1 MRLKNNYSHTLYA
14 CYIGY
19 VAQAITNNFTPLLFL
34 TFQDTYRIPLEKITL
49 LITANFCMHLAV
61 YLAFLRQAE
70 KIGYRK
76 LVVFSHLCA
85 AGGLAGLAV
94 LPGLLPEPYA
104 GLLCSTFLFAVG
116 GGLNGMLLTPIAAAC
131 PFDKNS
137 GRISLLHSFYC
148 WGHVFVILASTLFFV
163 LSGIGSWKT
172 LALLW
177 ALVPLANAVYFT
189 RVPIDSV
196 VQESERI
203 PVRKLFSFRLFWL
216 FMLLMVCAGAAEQ
229 AMSQW
234 VSAFAES
241 SLRVSKTLGDL
252 AGTCMFA
259 VGMGVPRVIY
269 GRRGGKLDLRK
280 CMAAGGVLCIFCYLA
295 AAFSPFP
302 VLALASCVMCG
313 FSVGIFWPGTFSL
326 ASAHFLKSGAA
337 IFAFLAFAGDIGC
350 SLGPAVVGMVS
361 KRAGDDFRAGMCA
374 AVIFPA
380 ALILSLWAYK
390 AQAGKANKSTL

>member
-1 MRLKNNYSHTLYA
+1 MGIKGNYSHTLYA

-19 VAQAITNNFTPLLFL
+19 VVQAITNNFTPLLFL
-34 TFQDTYRIPLEKITL
+34 TFQDAYGIPLSKITL
-49 LITANFCMHLAV
+49 LITANFCTHLAV
-61 YLAFLRQAE
+61 YLAFMRHAE
-70 KIGYRK
+70 KIGYRR
-76 LVVFSHLCA
+76 LIVFSHLCA
-85 AGGLAGLAV
+85 AAGFAGLAV
-94 LPGLLPEPYA
+94 LPEVFPDPYA
-104 GLLCSTFLFAVG
+104 GLLCSTLLFAVG

-163 LSGIGSWKT
+163 VFGIGRWKI

-177 ALVPLANAVYFT
+177 ALAPLANAVYFSL
-189 RVPIDSV
+189 VPINRV
-196 VQESERI
+196 VKEDERI
-203 PVRKLFSFRLFWL
+203 PIKKLFSFRLFWL
-216 FMLLMVCAGAAEQ
+216 FLLLMVCAGAAEQ

-241 SLRVSKTLGDL
+241 SLRVSKTLGDI

-269 GRRGGKLDLRK
+269 GKYGGRMDLRK
-280 CMAAGGVLCIFCYLA
+280 CMIAGGALCALCYLA
-295 AAFSPFP
+295 AAFSPYP
-302 VLALASCVMCG
+302 VLALASCVLCG

-326 ASAHFLKSGAA
+326 ASNEFIKSGAA

-350 SLGPAVVGMVS
+350 SLGPAVVGAVA
-361 KRAGDDFRAGMCA
+361 RQAGNDFRAGMSA
-374 AVIFPA
+374 AIVFPA
-380 ALILSLWAYK
+380 ALIAALALYK
-390 AQAGKANKSTL
+390 IHLRNKIRG